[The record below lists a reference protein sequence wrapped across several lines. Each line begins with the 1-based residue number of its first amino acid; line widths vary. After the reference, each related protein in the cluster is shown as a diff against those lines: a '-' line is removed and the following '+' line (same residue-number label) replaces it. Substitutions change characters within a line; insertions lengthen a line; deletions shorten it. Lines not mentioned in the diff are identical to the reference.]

1 MPPGWQIAPDKRAC
15 IDGSGQFPGG
25 RLLGNYPQTG
35 SGRLPL
41 QNPVTVVAALGLA
54 IAGAFGRIPA
64 NEKLWIVLEWRVL
77 EWPAGGRHRDGNGL
91 RVRPRGRGGVLA
103 LWVVVGC
110 PPADTS
116 LLALER

>member
-1 MPPGWQIAPDKRAC
+1 MPPGWQIAPDKRAY
-15 IDGSGQFPGG
+15 IDGSGQLPGG

-41 QNPVTVVAALGLA
+41 QNPVAVVVALGLA

-77 EWPAGGRHRDGNGL
+77 EWPAVRRHRDGNGL
-91 RVRPRGRGGVLA
+91 RVRHCNRAASSASGLRRHACGLTGLVL
-103 LWVVVGC
+103 
-110 PPADTS
+110 
-116 LLALER
+116 R